1 MSDNRTFRKQHKIRF
16 SECDPA
22 GIVFYPMYFVMF
34 NDLLEAWIDEILPDG
49 FHGLIGERRIGT
61 PTVHLDVS
69 FKAVSRMGDP
79 VWLSLE
85 VQRLGRTSLTVT
97 WDCIGEDGV
106 VRLSTTQTLVLTSLD
121 THRPIPIPDDLRA
134 AIGIRASDIA

>member
-1 MSDNRTFRKQHKIRF
+1 MGNYRKFKRKHKIHF

-34 NDLLEAWIDEILPDG
+34 NDLLEAWIDELLPDG
-49 FHGLIGERRIGT
+49 YHGLIGARRIGR
-61 PTVHLDVS
+61 PTVHLEVE
-69 FKAVSRMGDP
+69 FKAVSRMGDQ

-85 VQRLGRTSLTVT
+85 VKRLGNTSLIVT
-97 WDCIGEDGV
+97 WECVGEDGV
-106 VRLSTTQTLVLTSLD
+106 VRLTTTQTLVLTSLD

-134 AIGIRASDIA
+134 AIEVGATEVV

>member
-1 MSDNRTFRKQHKIRF
+1 VGDNGTFRKQHKIRF

-34 NDLLEAWIDEILPDG
+34 NDLLEAWIDEILPGG

-69 FKAVSRMGDP
+69 FKAVSRMGDQ

-85 VQRLGRTSLTVT
+85 VQRLGHTSLTMT

-134 AIGIRASDIA
+134 AIGVRAPDIA